1 MIYNRRLLNNMS
13 SEHVNSREKDSD
25 KPQRKAPLAPTRS
38 RVRHSTKS
46 QHPKWTQE
54 DDDLLREL
62 ADQPSQKWT
71 DIAKMFPTKTPHQV
85 HDRWE
90 KVLNP
95 QLQKGS
101 WTGEEDE
108 IIVEWVKKNGAKG
121 WGSLAEKLPG
131 RISKQCRERWHNHLS
146 PEVIKTEWTTEED
159 EKLIEYQKKWG
170 NKWSKIAALLPGRTD
185 NAVKNR
191 WNSSLKR
198 RLERIEK
205 GQQPAFKRG
214 RKPKRPSEAPSEIDA
229 MPKPNLDE
237 TIIRFEG
244 DQPYSLR
251 LDLESHNSTPNKI
264 TDLGLISP
272 NLFSSGIQSPLTHSS
287 FSPYQHSFGD
297 NKVEMPSVP
306 FNPEC

>member
-1 MIYNRRLLNNMS
+1 MS
-13 SEHVNSREKDSD
+13 SELTISREKEGE
-25 KPQRKAPLAPTRS
+25 KPQGKKPLAPTRS

-46 QHPKWTQE
+46 QHPKWTQQE
-54 DDDLLREL
+54 DDLLREL
-62 ADQPSQKWT
+62 AKHSDQKWT

-108 IIVEWVKKNGAKG
+108 IIVNWVKEHGAKG

-146 PEVIKTEWTTEED
+146 PEVIKTVWTTEED
-159 EKLIEYQKKWG
+159 DTLIECQKKWG

-198 RLERIEK
+198 KLERIEK

-214 RKPKRPSEAPSEIDA
+214 RKPKRPSEAPNEVDG
-229 MPKPNLDE
+229 MPKPNLEE
-237 TIIRFEG
+237 TTIKF
-244 DQPYSLR
+244 DPDHSFSPV
-251 LDLESHNSTPNKI
+251 LDLGSHNSTPNKI
-264 TDLGLISP
+264 ADLSLMSP
-272 NLFSSGIQSPLTHSS
+272 GLFSPGLQSPLSHSP
-287 FSPYQHSFGD
+287 FLPYQHTFGD
-297 NKVEMPSVP
+297 GKVEIPNVP